1 MNLNLP
7 KGVLYVGCAVMA
19 GLVATFAIHKYI
31 SAKTKVATV
40 STRPVLVATA
50 DISAGTA
57 ITGQSVKTV
66 PWPQELV
73 PPTAAL
79 SLKGLEGRVL
89 AVPVVKGEAI
99 LLPKLAPEGAAAGLS
114 GLLGENKRALTVRV
128 DDVSGVAGFIHPGD
142 HVDILAEMKIPKS
155 DDNISKTILQNIVV
169 LTTGQI
175 WEQKG
180 ENKPVVVNTVTLEL
194 TPDQAEVLNLA
205 TNVGKIRLSLRN
217 RSNTAAVPTKGVA
230 ASHLT
235 NVDVANAGVS
245 KKEGGAAARLA
256 TGDRTVQVIRRLK
269 WAAIEPLEN
278 FLSKED
284 LGATAKQ
291 REKGSVP
298 EEQDRSVAQARV
310 IP

>member
-1 MNLNLP
+1 MNLP
-7 KGVLYVGCAVMA
+7 KGVLYVGCAVVA

-31 SAKTKVATV
+31 SVKTKVAVVGTH
-40 STRPVLVATA
+40 PVLVAA
-50 DISAGTA
+50 VDISPGTQ
-57 ITGQSVKTV
+57 ITGQAVKTV
-66 PWPQELV
+66 PWPQELI
-73 PPTAAL
+73 PPNAAF

-89 AVPVVKGEAI
+89 AVPVGRGEAI
-99 LLPKLAPEGAAAGLS
+99 LLSKLAPEGAAAGLS

-142 HVDILAEMKIPKS
+142 HVDILAEMKIPKA
-155 DDNISKTILQNIVV
+155 DDNLSKTILQNIVV

-205 TNVGKIRLSLRN
+205 SNVGKIRLSLRN

-230 ASHLT
+230 VSHLT
-235 NVDVANAGVS
+235 NMGGPNEGVN
-245 KKEGGAAARLA
+245 KKEGGAGARLA
-256 TGDRTVQVIRRLK
+256 KGGRTVQVIRGLDVG
-269 WAAIEPLEN
+269 AIVPLEKVRW
-278 FLSKED
+278 KED
-284 LGATAKQ
+284 LVATDKPGG
-291 REKGSVP
+291 EGSDPKG
-298 EEQDRSVAQARV
+298 QDRSVAQARV